1 VKWFNGQKGYGFVQP
16 DDGGKAYRPS
26 SFGIRAETGHHEHR
40 KPSTSV
46 PTLGDPPPHRSALAE
61 FASRPAPPE
70 PTISIAPRA
79 EWLARRDK
87 AAAGPEERR
96 EYDEEADG
104 EAKRRREYE
113 KTRKRR
119 WRAGRKAAT
128 LHDAAARFAARA

>member
-1 VKWFNGQKGYGFVQP
+1 MSS
-16 DDGGKAYRPS
+16 RPS
-26 SFGIRAETGHHEHR
+26 RLVPKGQPGGPAISLQALTRRSRALEIAAQR
-40 KPSTSV
+40 SNIDL
-46 PTLGDPPPHRSALAE
+46 TLGDPPPHRSALAE

-87 AAAGPEERR
+87 AAASPEERR
-96 EYDEEADG
+96 ECDEEADG

-128 LHDAAARFAARA
+128 LHDATARFAARA